1 MFLYNMV
8 REFRSFFSD
17 ETVLTMVMSS
27 SILPS
32 HAGKGTQNQDKGEF
46 KDNEDMQWI
55 FLTTA
60 KCRDSIEEQTVV
72 IEDGKNKNISDELNK
87 NGANRTDSPKHNAT
101 CLKTSDE
108 LKLKYSDKWIKHVRH
123 MNGTRFEKRNESV
136 RKSFKRHKF
145 DSFRFQ
151 SRKLSMKESSLPLSS
166 LEKDRPEGILRY
178 LV

>member
-1 MFLYNMV
+1 
-8 REFRSFFSD
+8 
-17 ETVLTMVMSS
+17 MSS

-32 HAGKGTQNQDKGEF
+32 QVGKGTQNEDKGGI

-60 KCRDSIEEQTVV
+60 KCHDSIEEQTVV
-72 IEDGKNKNISDELNK
+72 MEDGKNKQISDELNE
-87 NGANRTDSPKHNAT
+87 NGANRTVSPKHNVT

-136 RKSFKRHKF
+136 RSSFKRHEF

-151 SRKLSMKESSLPLSS
+151 SRKFSMNEFTLPLPS
-166 LEKDRPEGILRY
+166 LEKDRPEGK
-178 LV
+178 